1 MNTLK
6 ITEITENPSNPRTI
20 TKKKFNEL
28 TQSIKDFPEMLEA
41 RPIVV
46 NPNHVILGGNQR
58 FKAAK
63 AAGLKKVPVYVASW
77 DEIKSQEFII
87 KDNVSFGDWDWD
99 ILANQHEATDLV
111 QWGLD
116 VPVLDEKAEIQD
128 PEIKFSEYLDES
140 HNYIVLLFD
149 NDIDWLSAETH
160 FNLDSVYSKRQ
171 NGLEWSKGVGRVI
184 DGAKYLNKLKK

>member
-28 TQSIKDFPEMLEA
+28 TKSIKDFPEMLEA

-58 FKAAK
+58 FKAAQ

-77 DEIKSQEFII
+77 DEIKSQEFVI

-116 VPVLDEKAEIQD
+116 VPVLDEKADIQD

>member
-28 TQSIKDFPEMLEA
+28 TKSIKDFPEMLEA

-77 DEIKSQEFII
+77 DEIKSQEFVI

-116 VPVLDEKAEIQD
+116 VPVLDEKADIQD

>member
-20 TKKKFNEL
+20 TKKKFQEL
-28 TQSIKDFPEMLEA
+28 TKSIKDFPEMLEA

-77 DEIKSQEFII
+77 DEIKSQEFVI

-116 VPVLDEKAEIQD
+116 VPVLDEKAEIQE

>member
-20 TKKKFNEL
+20 TKKKFQEL
-28 TQSIKDFPEMLEA
+28 TKSIKDFPEMLEA

-77 DEIKSQEFII
+77 DEIKSQEFVI

-99 ILANQHEATDLV
+99 ILANQHEAEDLV

-116 VPVLDEKAEIQD
+116 VPVLDEKAEIQE